1 MAGEIAYVVNALCCR
16 FFGRGAADATAQR
29 NSHAGRRPLKW
40 TQHKFI
46 AAEHVD
52 AKPVDIRQARIQQSD
67 EIGRICQSVCFAR
80 KQRGQLLVQKLVVD
94 D

>member
-1 MAGEIAYVVNALCCR
+1 M
-16 FFGRGAADATAQR
+16 AQR
-29 NSHAGRRPLKW
+29 NSYAGRLPLKW

-52 AKPVDIRQARIQQSD
+52 AKPVDVRQARIQQSD
-67 EIGRICQSVCFAR
+67 EIGRIRQCVCFAR
-80 KQRGQLLVQKLVVD
+80 KQRGRLLVQKLVVD